1 MKIEKIGR
9 LNMKSIKYQ
18 LLGIGILLFA
28 ASPYIIGIMTNTT
41 TYFFA
46 GLFLQIIGILV
57 VVLGFIQER

>member
-1 MKIEKIGR
+1 
-9 LNMKSIKYQ
+9 MKSIKYQ